1 VHLFV
6 SGAAIVLKSARI
18 FKTSPTKRIN
28 FMGDLPG
35 RSNAEGYLNTAP
47 MGKPLRVIQLIEG
60 DLSLK
65 LMEMGCLPG
74 QWVEIVHRASGGHAL
89 ALQVADYVL
98 ALRAEEA
105 RAVMVRW
112 GESPVAD
119 MDFFAIISTQG

>member
-6 SGAAIVLKSARI
+6 SGAAIVLKSERI
-18 FKTSPTKRIN
+18 FTMNLPSPFN
-28 FMGDLPG
+28 YMGDLPK
-35 RSNAEGYLNTAP
+35 RANTEGDLNTAP
-47 MGKPLRVIQLIEG
+47 MGRPLRVIHLVEG

-112 GESPVAD
+112 GESPLAG
-119 MDFFAIISTQG
+119 MEFFASTSTQG